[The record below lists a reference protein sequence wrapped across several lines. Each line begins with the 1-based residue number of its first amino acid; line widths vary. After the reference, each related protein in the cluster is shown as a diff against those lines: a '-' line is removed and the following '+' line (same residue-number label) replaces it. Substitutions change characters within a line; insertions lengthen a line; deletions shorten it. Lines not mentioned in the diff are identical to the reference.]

1 MPKPLPKKVTKTQ
14 EEKLEERLEEK
25 LTEVVRQ
32 QEETRAKLL
41 AEKSKLPYVSLTTM
55 PVDSDAMLLISEKD
69 AVAGKMVVIRKVE
82 NELKIAVADP
92 NNPETK
98 RVLDEL
104 DKKYTHQLFIASNH
118 GLQQILERYKTTK
131 YKGRDI
137 TGQIEIS
144 EELLLKLKEELKS
157 LEDIKKKVDGMPQAV
172 ATGVLEV
179 IVAGAMQNDASD
191 IHLETKED
199 GAVFRFRIDG
209 VLHDVVFLST
219 KTYGLIISRLKLM
232 SNMVL
237 NVKDVAQDGRFTIKL
252 SDMEIEVRV
261 SIIPGPNGEN
271 VVMRLLNPKSINL
284 SIKDLGIRN
293 DAYEYLIKE
302 IAKPNGMIITTGPT
316 GSGKTTA
323 LYAFLKEVTN
333 PEIKV
338 ITLEDPVEYHLA
350 GVTQTQVEADR
361 GYTFAAGLRAILRQ
375 DPDVILVGEI
385 RDKETAEIAIQSAL
399 TGHIVFSTLH
409 TNDAAGAIPR
419 FIDMGANPTTLSSAL
434 IDILAQRLL
443 RRVCKFCA
451 EDYDATP
458 EELEKIK
465 KALEGV
471 PATVAIP
478 DYSKGIKLAK
488 GKGCPKCNNTG
499 YKGRVGV
506 FEIIPINEEL
516 EKLIAKS
523 PSHAEIVE
531 MLKKTGFVSMYQDG
545 VIKILEK
552 KTTFEELDDVV
563 GQR

>member
-1 MPKPLPKKVTKTQ
+1 
-14 EEKLEERLEEK
+14 
-25 LTEVVRQ
+25 
-32 QEETRAKLL
+32 
-41 AEKSKLPYVSLTTM
+41 M
-55 PVDSDAMLLISEKD
+55 PVDSDAMLLLSEKD
-69 AVAGKMVVIRKVE
+69 AIAGKMVVIRKVE

-209 VLHDVVFLST
+209 ILHDVVFLSI

-350 GVTQTQVEADR
+350 GVTQTQVEAEH
-361 GYTFAAGLRAILRQ
+361 G
-375 DPDVILVGEI
+375 
-385 RDKETAEIAIQSAL
+385 
-399 TGHIVFSTLH
+399 
-409 TNDAAGAIPR
+409 
-419 FIDMGANPTTLSSAL
+419 
-434 IDILAQRLL
+434 
-443 RRVCKFCA
+443 
-451 EDYDATP
+451 
-458 EELEKIK
+458 
-465 KALEGV
+465 
-471 PATVAIP
+471 
-478 DYSKGIKLAK
+478 
-488 GKGCPKCNNTG
+488 
-499 YKGRVGV
+499 
-506 FEIIPINEEL
+506 
-516 EKLIAKS
+516 
-523 PSHAEIVE
+523 
-531 MLKKTGFVSMYQDG
+531 
-545 VIKILEK
+545 
-552 KTTFEELDDVV
+552 
-563 GQR
+563 

>member
-1 MPKPLPKKVTKTQ
+1 MATAKPLPKKAT
-14 EEKLEERLEEK
+14 LEEK
-25 LTEVVRQ
+25 LNEKLLEVRHQ
-32 QEETRAKLL
+32 EEETRAKLL
-41 AEKSKLPYVSLTTM
+41 AAKSKLPYINLTTI
-55 PVDSDAMLLISEKD
+55 PVDSDALLLIPEKD
-69 AVAGKMVVIRKVE
+69 AITGKIVAIRRIDQDLKVA
-82 NELKIAVADP
+82 LIDPAD
-92 NNPETK
+92 PETK
-98 RVLDEL
+98 KVLEEL
-104 DKKYTHQLFIASNH
+104 DKKFNCQIFIVSNH
-118 GLQQILERYKTTK
+118 SLQQILARYKSTK
-131 YKGRDI
+131 IRGKEI

-144 EELLLKLKEELKS
+144 EELLIKLREELKS
-157 LEDIKKKVDGMPQAV
+157 LEDIKKKINSMPQAV

-191 IHLETKED
+191 VHLETKEN
-199 GAVFRFRIDG
+199 GALFRFRIDG
-209 VLHDVVFLST
+209 VLHDVVFLSSQ
-219 KTYGLIISRLKLM
+219 TYALVISRLKLM
-232 SNMVL
+232 SSMVL
-237 NVKDVAQDGRFTIKL
+237 NVKDIAQDGRFTIKL
-252 SDMEIEVRV
+252 SDTEIEVRV
-261 SIIPGPNGEN
+261 SIIPGPSGEN

-302 IAKPNGMIITTGPT
+302 ITKPNGMIVTTGPT

-323 LYAFLKEVTN
+323 LYAFLKEVTD

-350 GVTQTQVEADR
+350 GVTQTQVESEH
-361 GYTFAAGLRAILRQ
+361 GYTFASGLRAILRQ

-385 RDKETAEIAIQSAL
+385 RDKETAEIAIQAAL

-419 FIDMGANPTTLSSAL
+419 FIDMGANPTSLSSAL
-434 IDILAQRLL
+434 IDVLAQRLL

-451 EDYDATP
+451 EEYDATP

-465 KALEGV
+465 KSLEGV

-478 DYSKGIKLAK
+478 DYSKGIKLSK

-506 FEIIPINEEL
+506 FEIIPVGEEL

-552 KTTFEELDDVV
+552 KTTFEELDNIV
-563 GQR
+563 GER